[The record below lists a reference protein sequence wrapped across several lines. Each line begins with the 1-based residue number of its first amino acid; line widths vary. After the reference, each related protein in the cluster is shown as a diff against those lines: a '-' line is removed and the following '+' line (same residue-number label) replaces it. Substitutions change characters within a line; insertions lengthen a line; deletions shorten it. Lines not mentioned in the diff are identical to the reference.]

1 MNKNHPQ
8 NHLCS
13 ITLLGNLVAKPDIRY
28 QANPVVAIAEFS
40 LATHAKWF
48 DKQSKQY
55 KEWTSYHTIK
65 MIGDVVERSLL
76 HAEKGD
82 VVLIQG
88 YLVNSKKAGRE
99 IIHATYAHRYPKGYA
114 RSINRLQCSGRL
126 ISDVKLVETE
136 NSSQLA
142 ELQLAINYYNFSPIT
157 QELRCVEITRTTHV
171 WGKQAQ
177 YLSENAQKNDDI
189 IVDGKLS
196 YINNSEKSQLIDA
209 QHVVIQK
216 NLNFK
221 NE

>member
-1 MNKNHPQ
+1 M
-8 NHLCS
+8 
-13 ITLLGNLVAKPDIRY
+13 LGNLIAKPEIRY

-40 LATHAKWF
+40 LATNAKWF
-48 DKQSKQY
+48 DKQTKKY

-88 YLVNSKKAGRE
+88 YLVNSKKSGRE
-99 IIHATYAHRYPKGYA
+99 IIHATYAHRYPKGYT
-114 RSINRLQCSGRL
+114 RSINQLQCSGR
-126 ISDVKLVETE
+126 ITSAIKLVETE
-136 NSSQLA
+136 NSNQLA

-157 QELRCVEITRTTHV
+157 QELRSVEIIRTMHV

-177 YLSENAQKNDDI
+177 HLAEHAQENDEI

-196 YINNSEKSQLIDA
+196 YINNSEKSQLLDA
-209 QHVVIQK
+209 KHVVLQK
-216 NLNFK
+216 N
-221 NE
+221 